1 MDTLEEFVH
10 VASNPNSPTYG
21 KQKNREEISSL
32 VQNIEAVDA
41 LLRYL
46 SQYGVGEV
54 VHRSLADEYITVRG
68 KVVDLERLFGVQL
81 FEYHAQRP
89 PLWRGQ
95 WAPRPLV
102 RTERYHLPEDLLPH
116 VEGVF
121 QLIDFPDTPNKIHL
135 ESSDSSSSAMNLAAA
150 GGCGSGAYT
159 AGYVQPCFLNELYD
173 IRNNSGKYYGT
184 QAIYGALEQT
194 VSPSDLATFQQSFG
208 LPSQSLAHNYGG
220 HVNDSTCVKSTSQ
233 CAEANLDVQ
242 YITAVAQSVPT
253 WYYYWNGTETWAS
266 WLVQV
271 ASMATPPLVF
281 SISYASY
288 EASLSKAIIA
298 SFQREA
304 IKLSAMGVTLVAS
317 SGDDGVAG
325 WLVRDDSSL
334 CGYNPQFPASSPYV
348 TAVGGTQVKDQAPFV
363 VAVTVAV
370 RLSVSCVLC
379 VRDPSRAQQ
388 RWRVKA
394 TAGESSPRAAA
405 SRPVFALIRGN
416 HPRRQAIGR
425 RLPMGIRR
433 WYQRRGTT
441 RRDAGTP
448 TCPSSPS
455 IIAWSSEANGRGSTV
470 HRPLHRYL
478 RV

>member
-1 MDTLEEFVH
+1 MRLLRRGSPAAPNSDHDVVFAIKQRYIDTLEDFLH
-10 VASNPNSPTYG
+10 AASNPNSPTYG
-21 KQKNREEISSL
+21 QQMNRKDISSL

-41 LLRYL
+41 LLSFL
-46 SQYGVGEV
+46 SQHGVGQV

-68 KVVDLERLFGVQL
+68 KIGDLERLFGVQMY
-81 FEYHAQRP
+81 EYHAQRP
-89 PLWRGQ
+89 PSWRGQ
-95 WAPRPLV
+95 WTPSPLV
-102 RTERYHLPEDLLPH
+102 RTDQYSLPEDLMPH

-121 QLIDFPDTPNKIHL
+121 HLIDFPDTPKKIHL
-135 ESSDSSSSAMNLAAA
+135 ESNSKVSAAA
-150 GGCGSGAYT
+150 FDVTATGGCGTGAYS

-173 IRNNSGKYYGT
+173 IRNNSGKSYGT

-194 VSPSDLATFQQSFG
+194 FSPSDLTTFQQYFG
-208 LPSQSLAHNYGG
+208 LPTQPLARTYGG
-220 HVNDSTCVKSTSQ
+220 HVNDSTCVKSASQ

-253 WYYYWNGTETWAS
+253 WYYYWNGTENWAS

-334 CGYNPQFPASSPYV
+334 CGYHPMFPASSPY
-348 TAVGGTQVKDQAPFV
+348 
-363 VAVTVAV
+363 
-370 RLSVSCVLC
+370 
-379 VRDPSRAQQ
+379 
-388 RWRVKA
+388 
-394 TAGESSPRAAA
+394 
-405 SRPVFALIRGN
+405 
-416 HPRRQAIGR
+416 
-425 RLPMGIRR
+425 
-433 WYQRRGTT
+433 
-441 RRDAGTP
+441 
-448 TCPSSPS
+448 
-455 IIAWSSEANGRGSTV
+455 
-470 HRPLHRYL
+470 
-478 RV
+478 